1 MYGETIKTIRLN
13 KGLPLKSVY
22 IDVCSK
28 TNAIKF
34 ENGERI
40 LAVDKFN
47 QVLSNL
53 MITMDEFQWIRNGY
67 KPQKDDYYSYRI
79 SKAWNANNLVEF
91 EENVQHAEDDAI
103 GIERIQLASYRL
115 LRSYNNQL
123 EPNKEELESVV
134 NYFSN
139 LSSWTLSDIRF
150 FANNCY
156 LLPYSLMIILLQ
168 EVLKAQNRYTFY
180 RNSDFIFAM
189 ALSNCIDRMI
199 IEGDVTNA
207 IKNLRLLNNLTIE
220 ITMDG
225 FRLLAKYYE
234 AKVTFLYL
242 DEIKGEEEL
251 LNVLTTAQFLGNGQ
265 LVDEIKGLID

>member
-1 MYGETIKTIRLN
+1 M
-13 KGLPLKSVY
+13 Y

-156 LLPYSLMIILLQ
+156 VLPYSLMIILLQ